1 MSMFVQRLLR
11 VVSTLAGVAAML
23 AAAAPA
29 GAQDL
34 EPRAYAANPVGA
46 AFLLVGWARSSG
58 GVVTDPTLPVDDIA
72 ATIDGFPVGVGY
84 TFGVVGKV
92 AQAVV
97 ATPYA
102 LGHVSG
108 NVQEQAVRIER
119 SGLADTRARFAIN
132 LLGNDAAGAREFA
145 RAPRRTI
152 LGVSLTTSIPTGQ
165 YYRDKLINLGTNRW
179 AFRPEVGISV
189 PKGGWDLDAYAGV
202 WLFSTNDTFFTG
214 SRRRKQSALTALQ
227 GHAAYTF
234 RPRLWVAVDGT
245 WYAGGA
251 ATVDD
256 GAPGPD
262 VNNAR
267 LGVTVSL
274 PAGRLQSIKLAYSTG
289 ATVRSGTDFNTF
301 SIAYSRVW
309 LTKM

>member
-1 MSMFVQRLLR
+1 MPPFVQCLLR
-11 VVSTLAGVAAML
+11 AVSTVASIAAVL
-23 AAAAPA
+23 AAASPA

-46 AFLLVGWARSSG
+46 AFLLVGWAHSSG
-58 GVVTDPTLPVDDIA
+58 GVVTDATLPVDDIN
-72 ATIDGFPVGVGY
+72 ATVQGFPVGVGY
-84 TFGVVGKV
+84 TFGVAGKV

-102 LGHVSG
+102 LAHVSG
-108 NVQEQAVRIER
+108 NVQEQAIKVER

-132 LLGNDAAGAREFA
+132 FRGNDAAGAREFA

-152 LGVSLTTSIPTGQ
+152 VGASITTSIPTGQ
-165 YYRDKLINLGTNRW
+165 YYRDKLVNLGTNRW
-179 AFRPEVGISV
+179 AFRPEVGISF

-202 WLFSTNDTFFTG
+202 WLFSANDDFFPG
-214 SRRRKQSALTALQ
+214 GRRRTQSALTALQ

-234 RPRLWVAVDGT
+234 KPRLWAAVDGT

-251 ATVDD
+251 ATTAG
-256 GAPGPD
+256 GAAGAD

-267 LGVTVSL
+267 LGLTLSL

-289 ATVRSGTDFNTF
+289 ATVRTGTDFNTF
-301 SIAYSRVW
+301 SIAFSRVW